1 MLSQMSVFLNEV
13 NPCLPPHYSAM
24 DIFAGVFEDEL
35 VPTIESKWRGEGE
48 GEEEEEEDNGCSKW
62 GKFERKRR
70 GSEGTGIH
78 LEDKGVCG

>member
-48 GEEEEEEDNGCSKW
+48 EEEE
-62 GKFERKRR
+62 
-70 GSEGTGIH
+70 
-78 LEDKGVCG
+78 

>member
-48 GEEEEEEDNGCSKW
+48 EEEVEDNGCSKW
-62 GKFERKRR
+62 GKFARKRR

>member
-48 GEEEEEEDNGCSKW
+48 EEENNGCSKW
-62 GKFERKRR
+62 GKIERKRR
-70 GSEGTGIH
+70 GSEGTGIC